1 MFEAL
6 KKKLEKT
13 KNQVVELVKV
23 SEEIRSQRFEICKN
37 CDQLRSAEF
46 CKLCGCYMPAKTWLS
61 GASCPLKKWV
71 AIP

>member
-13 KNQVVELVKV
+13 KDQVVELVKV

-37 CDQLRSAEF
+37 CDQLHSTEF
-46 CKLCGCYMPAKTWLS
+46 CKLCACYMPAKTWLS